1 MASPSQRDPG
11 TRSRA
16 RETQRRLT
24 RTSRAAR
31 AHLAGTVVLGL
42 LATTLI
48 VVQATLLARV
58 IVGAFL
64 GGESLSQLGPLLVG
78 LAVVSVARGLVD
90 AGFEAGGRLGAARVM
105 AELRSRLVRHLLL
118 VRPGALQGERSGE
131 LATAAV
137 QGVDAL
143 EAYFAR
149 YLPQAVLAALA
160 PLVVLV
166 WTVPRDWEAAAIL
179 AVTAPLI
186 PVFMVLIGR
195 LAERTT
201 RQRWRRL
208 SRLGARFLDL
218 VGGLETLRAHGRAEA
233 QADSIAAAGEGYRR
247 ETMGALRIGFLSAL
261 VLELLAMIGVAM
273 VAATVGVQ
281 LAEGSLGLTA
291 GLTVLILAPEVYM
304 PLRRLGAQFHASA
317 DGMASAERIFE
328 VLDQPPAVSAPA
340 SLRCAF
346 YGSEPHKAHRSGEEA
361 PLVPDPGRHALRL
374 EGVRFAYPG
383 REEVLRG
390 LDLAV
395 EPGERVAL
403 LGPSGGG
410 KSTLLSLLLRLAEP
424 SAGRTSCGGVDLA
437 EVDPDAWRRQIAW
450 VPQRPTIFAGTI
462 EENVRFAAPD
472 APTEQVLL
480 AAADAGLLEVVGRL
494 PEGMATRVGEGGR
507 RLSAGQAQRLALAR
521 AFLRDASVL
530 LLDEP
535 TAHLDEETEFVV
547 AEAIDRLAA
556 GRTALIVAHR
566 PELARHADRVVEL
579 RDGRCNALRL
589 PEDRNALHPKPPELP
604 PEPPEEVQRLAV
616 P

>member
-1 MASPSQRDPG
+1 MSRPAQQDPEAPPRG
-11 TRSRA
+11 DHDPEARSRA
-16 RETQRRLT
+16 RETQRRLS

-42 LATTLI
+42 LATALI
-48 VVQATLLARV
+48 VAQATLLAQV

-64 GGESLSQLGPLLVG
+64 SGESLAQLTPLLLW
-78 LAVVSVARGLVD
+78 LAAISLARGVVD

-105 AELRSRLVRHLLL
+105 AELRARLVRHLLL

-160 PLVVLV
+160 PLVVLA
-166 WTVPRDWEAAAIL
+166 WTAPRDWEAAAIL
-179 AVTAPLI
+179 ALTAPLI

-195 LAERTT
+195 LTERTT
-201 RQRWRRL
+201 RRRWRRL

-247 ETMGALRIGFLSAL
+247 ETMRALRIGFLSAL

-281 LAEGSLGLTA
+281 LADGSLGLTA

-328 VLDQPPAVSAPA
+328 VLDQPPAIGTP
-340 SLRCAF
+340 
-346 YGSEPHKAHRSGEEA
+346 PSGEGERRA
-361 PLVPDPGRHALRL
+361 PGPGREALRL

-390 LDLAV
+390 VDLAI
-395 EPGERVAL
+395 EPGETVAL
-403 LGPSGGG
+403 VGPSGGG
-410 KSTLLSLLLRLAEP
+410 KSTLLSLVLRLTEP
-424 SAGRTSCGGVDLA
+424 SAGRLACGGVDLTA
-437 EVDPDAWRRQIAW
+437 VDPDAWRAHIAW
-450 VPQRPTIFAGTI
+450 VPQRPTIFAGTV
-462 EENVRFAAPD
+462 EENVRFAAPE
-472 APTEQVLL
+472 APPEQVLL
-480 AAADAGLLEVVGRL
+480 ATADAGLLEVVERL

-521 AFLRDASVL
+521 AFLRDAPLL

-535 TAHLDEETEFVV
+535 TAHLDEETELAV
-547 AEAIDRLAA
+547 AGAIDRLSA

-579 RDGRCNALRL
+579 RDGRCNVFRL
-589 PEDRNALHPKPPELP
+589 SEERKALHRNPS
-604 PEPPEEVQRLAV
+604 PEPPEEVQRFAAL
-616 P
+616 

>member
-1 MASPSQRDPG
+1 VA
-11 TRSRA
+11 
-16 RETQRRLT
+16 
-24 RTSRAAR
+24 
-31 AHLAGTVVLGL
+31 LGL
-42 LATTLI
+42 VATALI
-48 VVQATLLARV
+48 VAQATLLARV

-64 GGESLSQLGPLLVG
+64 GDESLAELGPLLVW

-118 VRPGALQGERSGE
+118 VRPGALQGESSGE

-149 YLPQAVLAALA
+149 YLPQVVLAAIA
-160 PLVVLV
+160 PLVVLA
-166 WTVPRDWEAAAIL
+166 WTVPRDWQAAAIL

-201 RQRWRRL
+201 QRRWRRL

-247 ETMGALRIGFLSAL
+247 ETMRALRIGFLSAL

-281 LAEGSLGLTA
+281 LAEGALGLTA
-291 GLTVLILAPEVYM
+291 GLTVLILAPEAYM

-328 VLDQPPAVSAPA
+328 VLDQPAAVSAPA
-340 SLRCAF
+340 
-346 YGSEPHKAHRSGEEA
+346 A
-361 PLVPDPGRHALRL
+361 PRPAPDPEREPLRL
-374 EGVRFAYPG
+374 EGVHFSHPG
-383 REEVLRG
+383 RQEVLRG
-390 LDLAV
+390 VGLTI
-395 EPGERVAL
+395 EPGETVAL

-424 SAGRTSCGGVDLA
+424 SRGRIACGGVDLA
-437 EVDPDAWRRQIAW
+437 EVDPAEWRRRIAW
-450 VPQRPTIFAGTI
+450 VPQRPTIFAGSI
-462 EENVRFAAPD
+462 EENVRFAAPGA
-472 APTEQVLL
+472 APEQVLL
-480 AAADAGLLEVVGRL
+480 AAADAGLLEVVERL

-521 AFLRDASVL
+521 AFLRDAPLL

-535 TAHLDEETEFVV
+535 TAHLDEETEIAVV
-547 AEAIDRLAA
+547 EAIDRLVA

-566 PELARHADRVVEL
+566 AELARRVDRVVEL
-579 RDGRCNALRL
+579 RDGRIAGVDCPLGGAFCT
-589 PEDRNALHPKPPELP
+589 P
-604 PEPPEEVQRLAV
+604 EVQKAHRKPGTVAA
-616 P
+616 